1 MILNSNALIDIKNS
15 NNLFVFLQ
23 TPKKF
28 RKPLKSIL
36 INFDYDFSAKQL
48 IIKKLKI
55 DKNENN
61 NEMIDVIKEVNNIEK
76 YNLNKTKRMFN
87 KLLSSYS
94 G

>member
-1 MILNSNALIDIKNS
+1 M
-15 NNLFVFLQ
+15 
-23 TPKKF
+23 
-28 RKPLKSIL
+28 KSIL